1 MHGLVWCIMKC
12 MQHLAYVAN
21 RNSRAES
28 FAVSYCWAAALFSR
42 LMFLVRKCKLLSKLT
57 SFPTVTRKKR
67 GLLQNGT
74 ELLYNRMCAK
84 YVTIWICSQW
94 LLAYIIIVQ
103 IAAVSYISFV
113 FCAGQEIE
121 SDRTIQKL
129 NYAIASTTENV
140 IWVGRKFSKLL
151 QRVISRTYTRPELHY
166 CSNNDGSAVWT
177 FLLIALLEAI
187 LILTRRLWYT
197 SSGLNTK

>member
-1 MHGLVWCIMKC
+1 MRYVAVRNNDLCEGRDLAAYFPRFRRLSFAWNSSSCKVNMHGLVWCIMKC

-84 YVTIWICSQW
+84 YVTIRICNQW

-113 FCAGQEIE
+113 FLCW
-121 SDRTIQKL
+121 SR
-129 NYAIASTTENV
+129 N
-140 IWVGRKFSKLL
+140 RKWS
-151 QRVISRTYTRPELHY
+151 H
-166 CSNNDGSAVWT
+166 
-177 FLLIALLEAI
+177 
-187 LILTRRLWYT
+187 
-197 SSGLNTK
+197 NTKAKLCNSKHDWECNMSWEKILKAPAAGY